1 MLFFLLCTEINV
13 FVYRET
19 QETGTRRSLNAAF
32 VAFCL
37 MIHLS
42 ISHLI
47 SPFINFKG
55 FSYEWVQW
63 FWDKKLLIF
72 HKEQKNSF
80 M

>member
-1 MLFFLLCTEINV
+1 MLFFLLCAEINV
-13 FVYRET
+13 FVYRDM
-19 QETGTRRSLNAAF
+19 QETGTRRSLNVVF

-47 SPFINFKG
+47 SQFINFKG
-55 FSYEWVQW
+55 FSFEWVQW
-63 FWDKKLLIF
+63 SWDKKVLVF
-72 HKEQKNSF
+72 DKEQENRF